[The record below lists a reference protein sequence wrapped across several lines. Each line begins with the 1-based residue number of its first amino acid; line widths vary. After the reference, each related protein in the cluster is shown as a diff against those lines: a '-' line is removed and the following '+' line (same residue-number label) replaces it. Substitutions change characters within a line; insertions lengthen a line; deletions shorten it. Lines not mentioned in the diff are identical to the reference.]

1 MEKLRFRWVVLALSW
16 FGWLLLGI
24 TLLSLGVMLVKLI
37 PQFGLTGVQAGALMA
52 VSAIPSIALAIP
64 IGSLAD
70 RYGGRRLG
78 ALGLLMLTVG
88 LILIALA
95 EVFLVLIVAR
105 LAIGVGATLCGTPL
119 QLWIT
124 KWFPSTEL
132 GFAIGF
138 LSSGYG
144 IGSII
149 GIFSMGYILET
160 LDLFLAAIS
169 FGIVCLICM
178 FLLLLTR
185 REHPLAIVKENE
197 TSVTSPSISSMVSQ
211 VFRTVE
217 LWKLGIAGFAITGI
231 MSAYATFAP
240 ITFVVTLQM
249 DIVTAAATAGIAA
262 IIGTPFLLAGGWVS
276 DRFKPRFGRK
286 TLVFVAT
293 LICAFAF
300 YLIGISTVFFIAL
313 IGICLIGIFNWISNA
328 ALSAACAEST
338 DAAMVGCAFGFL
350 GAISATGSLVLPLTM
365 GLVFDTT
372 GSWALTWTVPAIV
385 AFIGAIVVLFS
396 KN

>member
-1 MEKLRFRWVVLALSW
+1 MAKSRFRWVVLGLSW
-16 FGWLLLGI
+16 FSWLLLGI
-24 TLLSLGVMLVKLI
+24 ALLSLGVMLVKLV

-52 VSAIPSIALAIP
+52 VSAIPAIVFAIP

-78 ALGLLMLTVG
+78 ALGLLMLMVG
-88 LILIALA
+88 LILIAIA

-105 LAIGVGATLCGTPL
+105 LAIGIGAALCGTPL
-119 QLWIT
+119 QQWIT

-132 GFAIGF
+132 GFALGF

-149 GIFSMGYILET
+149 GIFTMGYILET
-160 LDLFLAAIS
+160 LDLFLVTVVL
-169 FGIVCLICM
+169 GIVCLICM
-178 FLLLLTR
+178 FLFLLAR
-185 REHPLAIVKENE
+185 QEHPLAIVKENGTSE
-197 TSVTSPSISSMVSQ
+197 TSLSLRMISK

-240 ITFVVTLQM
+240 ITFVVQFQM
-249 DIVTAAATAGIAA
+249 DIVTASATAGIAA
-262 IIGTPFLLAGGWVS
+262 ILGTPFIFAGGWLS
-276 DRFKPRFGRK
+276 DKLKPRFERK

-300 YLIGISTVFFIAL
+300 YLIGVATVFFIAL
-313 IGICLIGIFNWISNA
+313 IGICLIGIFNWISSA
-328 ALSAACAEST
+328 ALSAACTEST
-338 DAAMVGCAFGFL
+338 ESATVGCALGFL
-350 GAISATGSLVLPLTM
+350 AAICSIGSLILPLTM
-365 GLVFDTT
+365 GLVFDMT